1 MQTGDLHRRCGVSGA
16 MWANARIMSTQAATI
31 RLLMNKGKIMKP
43 SNKVRHLVLSVLV
56 AAGAV
61 AVPAFAQ
68 VSVNI
73 NLGPPAPLYEVR
85 PVIAPGYTWAP
96 GYWTLNG
103 DRHIWVRGRTIVQR
117 EGYRWAPDHWE
128 QRNNIYV
135 RQPGYWQRDEP
146 YQTVKIEKQ
155 KKPKHWNNGQGQ
167 GGKHGNK
174 GNRND

>member
-1 MQTGDLHRRCGVSGA
+1 
-16 MWANARIMSTQAATI
+16 
-31 RLLMNKGKIMKP
+31 MKP

-56 AAGAV
+56 AASAV

-73 NLGPPAPLYEVR
+73 NLAPPAPLYEVR
-85 PVIAPGYTWAP
+85 PVIAPGYAWAP
-96 GYWTLNG
+96 GYWVLMG
-103 DRHIWVRGRTIVQR
+103 DRHVWVRGRTIVQR

-135 RQPGYWQRDEP
+135 RQPGYWQRDDN
-146 YQTVKIEKQ
+146 YKSIKIEKQ
-155 KKPKHWNNGQGQ
+155 KKPKHWDKGQGQ

-174 GNRND
+174 GKGKRND

>member
-16 MWANARIMSTQAATI
+16 MWANARIMPTQAATI
-31 RLLMNKGKIMKP
+31 RLLTNKGKIMKP

-61 AVPAFAQ
+61 AVPALAQ

-135 RQPGYWQRDEP
+135 RQPGYWQRDDN
-146 YQTVKIEKQ
+146 YKSIKVEKQ
-155 KKPKHWNNGQGQ
+155 KKPKHWDNGQGQ